1 MHLLD
6 PRLTSVLR
14 IALCVALFAW
24 MGLVAPAI
32 AAAGATVVVG
42 EVIFAI
48 GDARAVDAAG
58 THAVRKGDKVMVGQ
72 TLTSGDSGHI
82 HVRFVDKAFVSV
94 RPHSTLRIDT
104 YTYSA
109 EKPAASFVKFTL
121 ETGTA
126 RLITGAAGHAAK
138 ENFRLN
144 TPVAAIGVRGT
155 DFVVHTTAET
165 TRVSV
170 NEGAIAM
177 SPLSGDCRADGFGPC
192 QNDLAR
198 QLTGATANAYLELRS
213 RSAAP
218 VLQSTE
224 AEAPNRVAP
233 PRPEEPRT
241 AVPDK
246 SQKTGSTSSE
256 VVNEVVAATV
266 QRVTTPTTVAT
277 APATP
282 PPVTPPPVTE
292 VPPVVTPPPV
302 TPPPIPP
309 VTETPPVVVA
319 PPPPT
324 PPPPAAKVWWGR
336 WSDYAPSGSAGS
348 FASVLTADREAAVS
362 NTVFGLV
369 VGKNSALELPK
380 AGVVGFTLADSE
392 AYRKVGTTLT
402 PASVSDAAL
411 TMDFGKRSFDTSLV
425 WKQDSQSIA
434 INASGKITWQGI
446 LISDASRSNAEVVGA
461 LTAANSQ
468 AGYLFSRPIDA
479 TSTAVG
485 ATRWIR

>member
-1 MHLLD
+1 MHLHDQHLI
-6 PRLTSVLR
+6 RTLR
-14 IALCVALFAW
+14 MAICVALYACAGF
-24 MGLVAPAI
+24 VAPSH
-32 AAAGATVVVG
+32 AATGTGEAVG

-48 GDARAVDAAG
+48 GDTKAVDANGA
-58 THAVRKGDKVMVGQ
+58 HPVRKGDKVTVGQ

-94 RPHSTLRIDT
+94 RPLSTLRIDT
-104 YTYSA
+104 YQYDA
-109 EKPAASFVKFTL
+109 EKPASSFVKFTL

-138 ENFRLN
+138 GNFRLN

-218 VLQSTE
+218 VLQSGETE
-224 AEAPNRVAP
+224 SPNRVTP

-241 AVPDK
+241 MVPDK
-246 SQKTGSTSSE
+246 SQKSSGTSSE
-256 VVNEVVAATV
+256 VVTEVVASNLQIKATPPPV
-266 QRVTTPTTVAT
+266 I
-277 APATP
+277 P
-282 PPVTPPPVTE
+282 PPVTPPVETPPV
-292 VPPVVTPPPV
+292 VAPPPVVTPPPV
-302 TPPPIPP
+302 AEAPAPE
-309 VTETPPVVVA
+309 VPPVVVV
-319 PPPPT
+319 PPPP
-324 PPPPAAKVWWGR
+324 PPPPVAAKVWWGR
-336 WSDYAPSGSAGS
+336 WSSYAPSGSPGS
-348 FASVLTADREAAVS
+348 VASVLTADREVSVS
-362 NTVFGLV
+362 NSVFGLFV
-369 VGKNSALELPK
+369 EKNSTVELPSS
-380 AGVVGFTLADSE
+380 GLVGFTLADSE

-402 PASVSDAAL
+402 PATVSDATL
-411 TMDFGKRSFDTSLV
+411 TMDFGKRSFDTKLV
-425 WKQDSQSIA
+425 WNQDSQSIS

-446 LISDASRSNAEVVGA
+446 LISDASRSNADVVGA
-461 LTAANSQ
+461 LTAATTQ
-468 AGYLFSRPIDA
+468 AGYLFSKPIDA
-479 TSTAVG
+479 TSVAVG
-485 ATRWIR
+485 ATRWVR

>member
-1 MHLLD
+1 MRPIMHLPD

-14 IALCVALFAW
+14 MALCVGLFAW

-32 AAAGATVVVG
+32 AAADVVG

-48 GDARAVDAAG
+48 GDAKAVDAAG

-121 ETGTA
+121 ATGTA

-155 DFVVHTTAET
+155 DFVVNTTAET

-192 QNDLAR
+192 QSDLAR
-198 QLTGATANAYLELRS
+198 QLTSSTANAYLELRS

-218 VLQSTE
+218 VLQSTD
-224 AEAPNRVAP
+224 AEAPNRVTP

-241 AVPDK
+241 TVPDK
-246 SQKTGSTSSE
+246 SQKSGSTSSE
-256 VVNEVVAATV
+256 VITEVVAATV
-266 QRVTTPTTVAT
+266 QRVTTPTTV
-277 APATP
+277 TP
-282 PPVTPPPVTE
+282 PPVTPPPVT
-292 VPPVVTPPPV
+292 PPPV
-302 TPPPIPP
+302 TPPPVPP
-309 VTETPPVVVA
+309 VTEVPPVVVA
-319 PPPPT
+319 PP

-348 FASVLTADREAAVS
+348 FASVLTADRETAVS
-362 NTVFGLV
+362 NVVFGLV
-369 VGKNSALELPK
+369 VEKNSAVELPTS
-380 AGVVGFTLADSE
+380 GVVGFTLADSE

-402 PASVSDAAL
+402 PAAVSDAAL
-411 TMDFGKRSFDTSLV
+411 TMDFGKRSFDTSLI
-425 WKQDSQSIA
+425 WKQGGQSIA
-434 INASGKITWQGI
+434 INASGNITWQGI
-446 LISDASRSNAEVVGA
+446 MISDASRSNAEVVGA

-479 TSTAVG
+479 SATAIG

>member
-1 MHLLD
+1 MVLLD
-6 PRLTSVLR
+6 QHRKSYLR
-14 IALCVALFAW
+14 KALCVILFTW
-24 MGLVAPAI
+24 MGLVSPGVF
-32 AAAGATVVVG
+32 AAGSVTEVG

-48 GDARAVDAAG
+48 GDAKLIDATG
-58 THAVRKGDKVMVGQ
+58 THPIRKGDKLSVGQ

-104 YTYSA
+104 YTYDSQ
-109 EKPAASFVKFTL
+109 KPTGSFVKFTL

-198 QLTGATANAYLELRS
+198 QLTSATANAYLELRS

-224 AEAPNRVAP
+224 AEAPNRITP
-233 PRPEEPRT
+233 PRPEEPRP

-246 SQKTGSTSSE
+246 SPKTGSTSNE
-256 VVNEVVAATV
+256 AANEVVASTL
-266 QRVTTPTTVAT
+266 QRGIPSSAPT
-277 APATP
+277 
-282 PPVTPPPVTE
+282 
-292 VPPVVTPPPV
+292 PPVVTPPPV
-302 TPPPIPP
+302 KPPETPPPVVTPPTTPEVPPPPP
-309 VTETPPVVVA
+309 VAETPPPVVI
-319 PPPPT
+319 
-324 PPPPAAKVWWGR
+324 PPPAAKVWWGR
-336 WSDYAPSGSAGS
+336 WSDYVGPSGSGS
-348 FASVLTADREAAVS
+348 VASMAAPDRELAAVS
-362 NTVFGLV
+362 PIFGMYREKTDSQLIP
-369 VGKNSALELPK
+369 NS
-380 AGVVGFTLADSE
+380 GVVGFTLADYE
-392 AYRKVGTTLT
+392 AYRREGKTLL
-402 PASVSDAAL
+402 PATISNATL
-411 TMDFGKRSFDTSLV
+411 TMDFGKRSFDTSLT
-425 WKQDSQSIA
+425 WSQGGQSIGLL
-434 INASGKITWQGI
+434 ASGTISWQGY
-446 LISDASRSNAEVVGA
+446 LASDPGRSNTDISGA
-461 LTAANSQ
+461 ITNSAAQ
-468 AGYLFSRPIDA
+468 AGYLFYKSIDA
-479 TSTAVG
+479 TASAVG
-485 ATRWIR
+485 VTRWIH